1 MATRPDIHHNTDL
14 AKGPVCGTVSPNDD
28 RGNFSLTLFLHSVTF
43 VETFSAFPVPLKNR
57 RLYKHLD
64 DIKSLTW
71 KRIVKEY
78 KEKRK
83 TMMQLIITE
92 DQNVENIALVMSFA
106 QYAPGPEK
114 LFSSYLFWHSVSACS
129 SSESSP

>member
-1 MATRPDIHHNTDL
+1 M
-14 AKGPVCGTVSPNDD
+14 
-28 RGNFSLTLFLHSVTF
+28 
-43 VETFSAFPVPLKNR
+43 
-57 RLYKHLD
+57 
-64 DIKSLTW
+64 
-71 KRIVKEY
+71 KEY

-106 QYAPGPEK
+106 QYAPG
-114 LFSSYLFWHSVSACS
+114 LVFCSYLLWHSVSACS